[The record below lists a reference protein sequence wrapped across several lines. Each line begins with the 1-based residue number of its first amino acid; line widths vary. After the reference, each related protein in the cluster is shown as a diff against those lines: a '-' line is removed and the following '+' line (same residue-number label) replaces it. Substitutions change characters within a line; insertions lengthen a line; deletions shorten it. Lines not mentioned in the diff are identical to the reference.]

1 MEYYSGI
8 LFLTTNKVGTL
19 DEAFRSR
26 VYLSLNDTPEILQ
39 SNLRRLPRIKIAIDK
54 SSNGGYIRS
63 CTGKSRSLSR
73 PNINNTQRPR
83 RRRRDPRTGAESATR
98 CR

>member
-39 SNLRRLPRIKIAIDK
+39 SNLRRLLRTRIAIDK
-54 SSNGGYIRS
+54 SSNGGYIKVMHGRIKKFVEAKYKQYS
-63 CTGKSRSLSR
+63 K
-73 PNINNTQRPR
+73 
-83 RRRRDPRTGAESATR
+83 AKKK
-98 CR
+98 